1 MWNICGRINKESRT
15 MTDMI
20 DGPMLVGIAALITS
34 VVNIIT
40 AVRARDWPADRPRV
54 RTIPRR
60 RKRRENRSLG
70 A

>member
-1 MWNICGRINKESRT
+1 

-40 AVRARDWPADRPRV
+40 AVRARDRPAHRSRV
-54 RTIPRR
+54 RTISRR
-60 RKRRENRSLG
+60 RKGRENRSLR

>member
-1 MWNICGRINKESRT
+1 

-40 AVRARDWPADRPRV
+40 AVRTRDRPADRSRV
-54 RTIPRR
+54 RTIPHR

>member
-1 MWNICGRINKESRT
+1 

-40 AVRARDWPADRPRV
+40 AVRTHDRPADRSRV

>member
-1 MWNICGRINKESRT
+1 

-34 VVNIIT
+34 VVNIVT
-40 AVRARDWPADRPRV
+40 AVRSRVPPAARPRAGPA
-54 RTIPRR
+54 PRR
-60 RKRRENRSLG
+60 RKARRDRNLR

>member
-1 MWNICGRINKESRT
+1 

-34 VVNIIT
+34 VVNLIT
-40 AVRARDWPADRPRV
+40 AVRTRDRPAERSRV

-60 RKRRENRSLG
+60 RKRRGNRSLG

>member
-1 MWNICGRINKESRT
+1 

-40 AVRARDWPADRPRV
+40 AVRARDRPADRSRV
-54 RTIPRR
+54 RTIPQR

>member
-1 MWNICGRINKESRT
+1 

-34 VVNIIT
+34 VVNLIT
-40 AVRARDWPADRPRV
+40 AVRTRDRPADRSRV
-54 RTIPRR
+54 RTIPRH
-60 RKRRENRSLG
+60 RKRRENCSLG